1 MRATCKHGEPLISR
15 RNFVGALLAGASTM
29 RWSWAASAQQSAK
42 PVRIGWLASAGAA
55 GATTAPESFR
65 AELRQLGYVEGQ
77 NLAIEFRAGGGDYGS
92 LSGFAAELVAL
103 PVDIIVT
110 TGVPA
115 ALAAKQATSTIPIV
129 AASVGDP
136 IGAGLVTNLARPGGN
151 LTGIS
156 HFAADL
162 SGKQIELFKEAMPK
176 LVSVA
181 LLYNPTNPLHSEY
194 YEETDAVARK
204 LGVTLFRIDAED
216 VASLDRAMQSIHG
229 ANGLLILSDP
239 LFVARRRRILEL
251 AAEARLPVV
260 GPYREFADVGGL
272 LAYGPSLP
280 EISKRAAVYVDKILK
295 GTKPGDLPVEQPVR
309 FELVINLRTAKTLG
323 LALPQSLLLRA
334 DEVIE

>member
-1 MRATCKHGEPLISR
+1 MISR
-15 RNFVGALLAGASTM
+15 RSLIIALSACWPTTA
-29 RWSWAASAQQSAK
+29 WSWAASAEQSAK
-42 PVRIGWLASAGAA
+42 PVRIGWLSSAGIA
-55 GATTAPESFR
+55 GAVTAPESFR
-65 AELRQLGYVEGQ
+65 AELRQLGYIEGQ
-77 NLAIEFRAGGGDYGS
+77 NLAIEFRAGGGGYNS
-92 LSGFAAELVAL
+92 LAGLAAALVAL

-115 ALAAKQATSTIPIV
+115 ALAAKNATSVIPIV

-162 SGKQIELFKEAMPK
+162 SGKQIDLFKEAVPK
-176 LVSVA
+176 LASVA

-204 LGVTLFRIDAED
+204 LGLTLLRIDAAD
-216 VASLDRAMQSIHG
+216 VADLDRAMQSTDG
-229 ANGLLILSDP
+229 ADGLLILSDP
-239 LFVARRRRILEL
+239 LFVAQRRRILDL
-251 AAEARLPVV
+251 AAQARLPVV
-260 GPYREFADVGGL
+260 GPYREFADAGGL

-295 GTKPGDLPVEQPVR
+295 GTRPGDLPVEQPTR
-309 FELVINLRTAKTLG
+309 FELVINLRAANSLG
-323 LALPQSLLLRA
+323 LMLRQSLLLRA

>member
-1 MRATCKHGEPLISR
+1 MISR
-15 RNFVGALLAGASTM
+15 RSFIIALSACGPAIA
-29 RWSWAASAQQSAK
+29 WSWAAAAQQSAK
-42 PVRIGWLASAGAA
+42 PIRIGWLSSAGIA
-55 GATTAPESFR
+55 GTVTAPEAFR
-65 AELRQLGYVEGQ
+65 AELRQLGYIEGQ

-92 LSGFAAELVAL
+92 LSGLAAALVAL

-115 ALAAKQATSTIPIV
+115 ALAAKNATSAIPIV

-162 SGKQIELFKEAMPK
+162 SGKQIDLFKEAAPK
-176 LVSVA
+176 LANVA

-204 LGVTLFRIDAED
+204 LGLTLLRIDAED
-216 VASLDRAMQSIHG
+216 AGRLDRAMQSIHG
-229 ANGLLILSDP
+229 ANGLLIVSDP
-239 LFVARRRRILEL
+239 LFVAQRRRIIEF
-251 AAEARLPVV
+251 AAQAVLPVV
-260 GPYREFADVGGL
+260 GPYREFADAGGL

-295 GTKPGDLPVEQPVR
+295 GTKPGDLPVEQPTR
-309 FELVINLRTAKTLG
+309 FELVINLRAAKSLG
-323 LALPQSLLLRA
+323 LTLPQSLLLRA